1 MGNYS
6 DTDHLSPSFLN
17 KIVNKKELKTVTA
30 WAFRQHGIAKASA
43 MSDRLKEL
51 GFFFATKAGIS
62 LSLEDLRIP
71 PIKSELLK
79 KTVAEIEVAENK
91 YARGETTAV
100 ERFQKVID
108 TWNNA
113 SESLKQEVVDY
124 FKTSDPLNSVYMMA
138 FSGARG
144 NISQV
149 RQLVGMRGLMSDPQ
163 GQIID
168 LPIASNFREGLTV
181 TEHFISSYGARKGL
195 VDTALRTAD
204 SGYLTR
210 RLVDVAQDVIV
221 REHDCHTSQGIVL
234 RIPLDKQADLT
245 FLEGLLLGR
254 VLAEDV
260 FDRVKVSKIASAN
273 HTIDHSI
280 IVSLAALHINTILVR
295 SPLTCESRISICQ
308 YCYGWNLAHGELV
321 DLGEAV
327 GIIAAQSI
335 GEPGTQLTMR
345 TFHTGGVFT
354 GELSNQIKSP
364 TQGTITLRPSN
375 SSLVPIRTKHGDN
388 AIKVTSNTEV
398 NVNCENN
405 TSHTFNLKPNS
416 ILFKA
421 NGDAIKL
428 GEVIAELPIK
438 SQFATEKAQKYLI
451 SDISGKI
458 YFTDLVIEEINLNN
472 NTTRTVKKEGLV
484 WILASHIYS
493 IPDSAEIM
501 VNKQELVQ
509 AGSILAQLQVVNK
522 YPGLIRLPRKQTES
536 TDKKDIEIVTES
548 IFLTESRLSLN
559 GATNSENKFFL
570 ETCFQQK
577 FSLTVDPGSKLK
589 NNQIIGS
596 LDTHSYT
603 TTTGGIVKYLDLSVA
618 KRKIEHDGYDILGP
632 GYLLWIPEETHEI
645 DRDSSLLLVENNEEV
660 AAGKEIFKNIFCL
673 NSGVVSIKRKEDV
686 VHEISIKPGRL
697 HELSDYIP
705 YKNKRHGF
713 LRPGEVIEKDLVTD
727 KLVYWE
733 YILSNNEH
741 FLLLRSV
748 SIYTVPD
755 HIPGLEHSPH
765 SMSSKSLS
773 LNITRRILFK
783 DGEKV
788 KSIKGVELIKTY
800 LTIQIYNSDPLLT
813 TSLEF
818 VKDKIE
824 ASIFRLQIIMA
835 ETLSVKQEVADNFRE
850 TNKITRILVHDSQ
863 VINAGSVIAK
873 TEILCSSTGLIEEI
887 SGDSSKSSRIG
898 VVTETDKVS
907 IGCNSESLLVKTG
920 DWIAQGDMLTSTIM
934 CNYSGLILDIAD
946 NILTLRLG
954 RPYLVSLNTILYV
967 NNNDLIHYNEV
978 LASLIFERTKTGDIV
993 QGLPRIEE
1001 ILEARK
1007 KTEGHFNPHKLLEC
1021 LFFRYLLSENLT
1033 LYDAAKLSFQKL
1045 QLLLVN
1051 EIQLVYQSQNVD
1063 IANKHIEVI
1072 VKQMT
1077 SKVKIVHGGNTGYL
1091 PGELVELNKINL
1103 INNTMETIGRKEAI
1117 YQPVLLGITKASLN
1131 TDSFISA
1138 ASFQETTK
1146 VLTEAAL
1153 SGKFDWLKGLK
1164 ENVIIGRL
1172 IPAGTGFNTYYADKN
1187 IASSSSNVKHAPYY
1201 GNEKPYDPNQATDDI
1216 ILDDRTARIY
1226 SSNSDADASKPDTRL
1241 FDS

>member
-6 DTDHLSPSFLN
+6 EKDNFSPSFLN
-17 KIVNKKELKTVTA
+17 KIVNKKELKTITA
-30 WAFRQHGIAKASA
+30 WAFRQHGIAKASS
-43 MSDRLKEL
+43 MSDRLKEV

-79 KTVAEIEVAENK
+79 QTVSEIELAENK

-113 SESLKQEVVDY
+113 SESLKQEVVNY
-124 FKTSDPLNSVYMMA
+124 FKMSDPLNSVYMMA

-221 REHDCHTSQGIVL
+221 REHDCQTHQGIL
-234 RIPLDKQADLT
+234 LTIPLDKQSDQT
-245 FLEGLLLGR
+245 FLENLLLGR
-254 VLAEDV
+254 VLAEDI
-260 FDRVKVSKIASAN
+260 FDKSKVNKIASAN
-273 HTIDHSI
+273 HTIDHFTI
-280 IVSLAALHINTILVR
+280 TSLATLQLKTVLVR

-308 YCYGWNLAHGELV
+308 HCYGWNLAHGELV

-364 TQGTITLRPSN
+364 TQGIVTLKSN
-375 SSLVPIRTKHGDN
+375 SVLMPTRTKHGES
-388 AIKVTSNTEV
+388 AMKVISNTEV
-398 NVNCENN
+398 LLSGPND
-405 TSHTFNLKPNS
+405 SKHIFNLKPNS
-416 ILFKA
+416 ILFRA
-421 NGDAIKL
+421 DGESIRS

-438 SQFATEKAQKYLI
+438 SQFATERAQKYLI

-484 WILASHIYS
+484 WILASQIYS
-493 IPDSAEIM
+493 IPDSAEII
-501 VNKQELVQ
+501 VDKQQMVQ

-522 YPGLIRLPRKQTES
+522 YPGLIRLPRKQTENS
-536 TDKKDIEIVTES
+536 DKKNIEIVTDS
-548 IFLTESRLSLN
+548 IFLRESKLVLS
-559 GATNSENKFFL
+559 GALNSEHKFFL
-570 ETCFQQK
+570 ETCFNQK
-577 FSLTVDPGSKLK
+577 FSLNVDPGTKLK
-589 NNQIIGS
+589 NNQVIGS
-596 LDTHSYT
+596 LETHSYT

-618 KRKIEHDGYDILGP
+618 KKRVEHDGYDILGP

-645 DRDSSLLLVENNEEV
+645 DRDSSLLLVEDNEEV
-660 AAGKEIFKNIFCL
+660 ESGKEIFKNIFSS
-673 NSGVVSIKRKEDV
+673 NSGVISIKRKEDV
-686 VHEISIKPGRL
+686 VHEISIKPGKL
-697 HELSDYIP
+697 HKLSEHLV
-705 YKNKRHGF
+705 YKNRKHGF
-713 LRPGEVIEKDLVTD
+713 LRPGESIENNLITD

-733 YILSNNEH
+733 YIFSNNEH
-741 FLLLRSV
+741 YLLLRSV

-755 HIPGLEHSPH
+755 NIPGLEHSLQNT
-765 SMSSKSLS
+765 SSENLK

-800 LTIQIYNSDPLLT
+800 LIIQIYNADPLLA
-813 TSLEF
+813 TSIEF
-818 VKDKIE
+818 VKDKTKD
-824 ASIFRLQIIMA
+824 SIFRLQVIMA
-835 ETLSVKQEVADNFRE
+835 ENLSVKQEVADNFRE
-850 TNKITRILVHDSQ
+850 TNKITRILVQDSQ
-863 VINAGSVIAK
+863 LIDANSVIAK

-887 SGDSSKSSRIG
+887 SGDLSKSSRIG
-898 VVTETDKVS
+898 VVTEADKVS
-907 IGCNSESLLVKTG
+907 INCKSDTLFVKKG
-920 DWIAQGDMLTSTIM
+920 DWIAQGDLLAPTLA
-934 CNYSGLILDIAD
+934 CKHSGLILDISND
-946 NILTLRLG
+946 TLVLRLG

-1103 INNTMETIGRKEAI
+1103 INNTMGAISRKEAI

-1172 IPAGTGFNTYYADKN
+1172 IPAGTGFNTYYSDKSVPKHN
-1187 IASSSSNVKHAPYY
+1187 SSAKNVAHYT
-1201 GNEKPYDPNQATDDI
+1201 NEKSYDSSQPTDDI

-1226 SSNSDADASKPDTRL
+1226 SGSPEVDSSISERML

>member
-1 MGNYS
+1 MGTYLDKNDS
-6 DTDHLSPSFLN
+6 SPSFLN
-17 KIVNKKELKTVTA
+17 KIVDKKELKKITA

-51 GFFFATKAGIS
+51 GFYFATKAGIS

-71 PIKSELLK
+71 PIKSKLLQ
-79 KTVAEIEVAENK
+79 KTVSEIEFAENR
-91 YARGETTAV
+91 YARGEITAV

-113 SESLKQEVVDY
+113 SESLKREVVDY
-124 FKTSDPLNSVYMMA
+124 FKKSDPLNSVYMMA

-221 REHDCHTSQGIVL
+221 REHDCQTHQGIL
-234 RIPLDKQADLT
+234 LSIPQDKQGNLS
-245 FLEGLLLGR
+245 FFESCLLGR
-254 VLAEDV
+254 VLAEDI
-260 FDRVKVSKIASAN
+260 FDKNNLKKIASAN
-273 HTIDHSI
+273 QTIDNI
-280 IVSLAALHINTILVR
+280 ILESLIDLGLNTILVR

-308 YCYGWNLAHGELV
+308 HCYGWNLAHGELV

-354 GELSNQIKSP
+354 GELSNQIKAS
-364 TQGTITLRPSN
+364 TKGVVKLLSN
-375 SSLVPIRTKHGDN
+375 TTLVPTRTKHGDDAMK
-388 AIKVTSNTEV
+388 AISNLDIAL
-398 NVNCENN
+398 ENGEN
-405 TSHTFNLKPNS
+405 DKQSFTLKPNS
-416 ILFKA
+416 ILFKK
-421 NGDAIKL
+421 NGECVEQGDI
-428 GEVIAELPIK
+428 IAELPIK

-458 YFTDLVIEEINLNN
+458 YFTDLVIEESNLNN

-484 WILASHIYS
+484 WILSSQIYS
-493 IPDSAEIM
+493 IPDAAEIM
-501 VNKQELVQ
+501 VRKRQLVQ

-522 YPGLIRLPRKQTES
+522 YSGLIRLPRKQTEN
-536 TDKKDIEIVTES
+536 TDKKDIEIVTDS
-548 IFLTESRLSLN
+548 ILLKDSQVFVA
-559 GATNSENKFFL
+559 GANNSEQSFVL
-570 ETCFQQK
+570 ETPFRQK
-577 FSLTVDPGSKLK
+577 FNLNVDPGSKLK
-589 NNQIIGS
+589 HNQMIGS
-596 LDTHSYT
+596 LDTSLYT
-603 TTTGGIVKYLDLSVA
+603 TNTGGIVKYLDLSVA
-618 KRKIEHDGYDILGP
+618 KRKIEDDGYDILGA

-645 DRDSSLLLVENNEEV
+645 DRDSSLLLVDHNQEV
-660 AAGKEIFKNIFCL
+660 KAGTEIFKNIICL
-673 NSGVVSIKRKEDV
+673 NSGVVNIKRKEDV
-686 VHEISIKPGRL
+686 VHEISIKPGTL
-697 HELSDYIP
+697 HLLKDYTF
-705 YKNKRHGF
+705 YKSKRHGF
-713 LRPGEVIEKDLVTD
+713 LRPGEIVEGDFVTD
-727 KLVYWE
+727 KLLYWE
-733 YILSNNEH
+733 YIFSNNNH
-741 FLLLRSV
+741 YLLLRSV

-755 HIPGLEHSPH
+755 SIPGLEHDSNI
-765 SMSSKSLS
+765 MSSVNFN

-800 LTIQIYNSDPLLT
+800 LTVQIQNLDPLLT
-813 TSLEF
+813 TSIELI
-818 VKDKIE
+818 KDKYKQSVFKLKILM
-824 ASIFRLQIIMA
+824 S
-835 ETLSVKQEVADNFRE
+835 ETLSVKQEVPDNFRE
-850 TNKITRILVHDSQ
+850 TNKITRILVQDSQ
-863 VINAGSVIAK
+863 SVHAHSVIAK
-873 TEILCSSTGLIEEI
+873 TEILCASTGLIEEI

-898 VVTETDKVS
+898 VVTEADK
-907 IGCNSESLLVKTG
+907 INIKYNSEKLLISKG
-920 DWIAQGDMLTSTIM
+920 DWVAQGDQLTLNIVS
-934 CNYSGLILDIAD
+934 NHSGFVLDVYND
-946 NILTLRLG
+946 YLVLRLG

-967 NNNDLIHYNEV
+967 NNHDLIHYNEV

-1007 KTEGHFNPHKLLEC
+1007 KTDGHFNPHKLLEC
-1021 LFFRYLLSENLT
+1021 LFFRYLLSENLN
-1033 LYDAAKLSFQKL
+1033 LYDAAKLSFQNL

-1091 PGELVELNKINL
+1091 PGELVELNRINI
-1103 INNTMETIGRKEAI
+1103 INNTMQAMNRKEAI

-1172 IPAGTGFNTYYADKN
+1172 IPAGTGFNTYYINKSLTRNSANSKK
-1187 IASSSSNVKHAPYY
+1187 AYY
-1201 GNEKPYDPNQATDDI
+1201 GDEKTYETTQAADDI

-1226 SSNSDADASKPDTRL
+1226 SGNNDIDLSQPDNIL
-1241 FDS
+1241 FDT

>member
-1 MGNYS
+1 MRNYS
-6 DTDHLSPSFLN
+6 DKDNLSPPFLN
-17 KIVNKKELKTVTA
+17 KIVNKKELKSITA

-71 PIKSELLK
+71 PAKNKLLE
-79 KTVAEIEVAENK
+79 KTVREIDLTENR
-91 YARGETTAV
+91 YARGEITAI

-124 FKTSDPLNSVYMMA
+124 FKRSDPLNSVYMMA

-221 REHDCHTSQGIVL
+221 REDNCHTHQGVL
-234 RIPLDKQADLT
+234 FSIPANKKGDIS
-245 FLEGLLLGR
+245 FFENLLLGR
-254 VLAEDV
+254 VLAEDI
-260 FDRVKVSKIASAN
+260 FENTKTHKVASAN
-273 HTIDHSI
+273 QTIDPQMVITLSN
-280 IVSLAALHINTILVR
+280 LDLQTILVR

-308 YCYGWNLAHGELV
+308 HCYGWNLAHGELV

-354 GELSNQIKSP
+354 GELSNQIKAVHKGQISLSKN
-364 TQGTITLRPSN
+364 ITL
-375 SSLVPIRTKHGDN
+375 VPTRTKHGDN
-388 AIKVTSNTEV
+388 AMKTVSNAELTLLD
-398 NVNCENN
+398 ENKQVHYF
-405 TSHTFNLKPNS
+405 SLKPNS
-416 ILFKA
+416 ILFIA
-421 NGDAIKL
+421 DGAFVDEGDIL
-428 GEVIAELPIK
+428 AELPIK

-458 YFTDLVIEEINLNN
+458 YFTDLIIEETNLNN

-484 WILASHIYS
+484 WILASQIYS
-493 IPDSAEIM
+493 VPDSAEIM
-501 VNKQELVQ
+501 VVKQQLVQ
-509 AGSILAQLQVVNK
+509 AGTILAQLRVVNK
-522 YPGLIRLPRKQTES
+522 YAGLIRLPRKQTGN
-536 TDKKDIEIVTES
+536 TDKKDIEIITDS
-548 IFLTESRLSLN
+548 ILLKKSRLLLASSS
-559 GATNSENKFFL
+559 NSEHSFVL
-570 ETCFQQK
+570 ETPLNQK
-577 FSLTVDPGSKLK
+577 FHLNVDPGSRLK
-589 NNQIIGS
+589 HNQIIGC
-596 LDTHSYT
+596 LDTDSYT
-603 TTTGGIVKYLDLSVA
+603 TTTGGIVKYLDLSVTR
-618 KRKIEHDGYDILGP
+618 RKTEHDGYDILGP

-645 DRDSSLLLVENNEEV
+645 DRDSSLLLVDNNQEV
-660 AAGKEIFKNIFCL
+660 DSGTEIFKNIICS

-686 VHEISIKPGRL
+686 VHEISIKPGYL
-697 HELSDYIP
+697 HELSEYL
-705 YKNKRHGF
+705 YFKNKRHGF
-713 LRPGEVIEKDLVTD
+713 LRPGEIIEGDVITD

-733 YILSNNEH
+733 YIFSNSKH
-741 FLLLRSV
+741 YLLLRSV

-755 HIPGLEHSPH
+755 NIPELEYDASTI
-765 SMSSKSLS
+765 SSKSLN
-773 LNITRRILFK
+773 LNIARRILFK

-800 LTIQIYNSDPLLT
+800 LTVQIYNSDPLLT
-813 TSLEF
+813 TSIEF
-818 VKDKIE
+818 VKNKYNK
-824 ASIFRLQIIMA
+824 SIFQLQILMV

-850 TNKITRILVHDSQ
+850 TNKITRILVQDNQ
-863 VINAGSVIAK
+863 PVNANSVIAK
-873 TEILCSSTGLIEEI
+873 TEILCSSTGCIEEI
-887 SGDSSKSSRIG
+887 SGDVSKSSRIG
-898 VVTETDKVS
+898 VVTETDKVN
-907 IGCNSESLLVKTG
+907 IDHNNESLLVKQG
-920 DWIAQGDMLTSTIM
+920 DWIAQGDPVTSNI
-934 CNYSGLILDIAD
+934 CSNYSGLVLEIHDDYLV
-946 NILTLRLG
+946 LRLG

-1007 KTEGHFNPHKLLEC
+1007 KTDGHFNPHKLLEC
-1021 LFFRYLLSENLT
+1021 LFFRYLLAESLN
-1033 LYDAAKLSFQKL
+1033 LYDAAKLSFQNL

-1091 PGELVELNKINL
+1091 PGELVELNKINI
-1103 INNTMETIGRKEAI
+1103 INNTMNAMSRKEAI

-1172 IPAGTGFNTYYADKN
+1172 IPAGTGFNTYYSDKT
-1187 IASSSSNVKHAPYY
+1187 NVKNLVNTKKTSNYSGDKTY
-1201 GNEKPYDPNQATDDI
+1201 ESTQQTDDI
-1216 ILDDRTARIY
+1216 ILDDRTARLY
-1226 SSNSDADASKPDTRL
+1226 SKSSEVDISTSDMML

>member
-1 MGNYS
+1 MRDYS
-6 DTDHLSPSFLN
+6 DNDNFIPPFLN
-17 KIVNKKELKTVTA
+17 RIVNKKELKTITA
-30 WAFRQHGIAKASA
+30 WAFRQHGIAKASV

-71 PIKSELLK
+71 PVKSKLLE
-79 KTVAEIEVAENK
+79 KTLSEIEFAENR

-124 FKTSDPLNSVYMMA
+124 FKKSDPLNSVYMMA

-221 REHDCHTSQGIVL
+221 REDDCHTHQGIL
-234 RIPLDKQADLT
+234 LFIPLEKRGNLP
-245 FLEGLLLGR
+245 FLEELLLGR
-254 VLAEDV
+254 VLAEDI
-260 FDRVKVSKIASAN
+260 FDNHKINKKASAN
-273 HTIDHSI
+273 QTIDST
-280 IVSLAALHINTILVR
+280 VVETLANLNLKTILVR

-354 GELSNQIKSP
+354 GELSNQIKASKKGAIQLSSNIALLP
-364 TQGTITLRPSN
+364 T
-375 SSLVPIRTKHGDN
+375 RTKHGDN
-388 AIKVTSNTEV
+388 ALKTTTNVDLLILHEDETSSSFT
-398 NVNCENN
+398 
-405 TSHTFNLKPNS
+405 LKPNS
-416 ILFKA
+416 ILFYE
-421 NGDAIKL
+421 NGDLVK
-428 GEVIAELPIK
+428 GGDVIAELPIK

-458 YFTDLVIEEINLNN
+458 YFTDLIIEETNLNN

-484 WILASHIYS
+484 WILASQIYS
-493 IPDSAEIM
+493 IPDAAEIM
-501 VNKQELVQ
+501 VQKQQLVQ
-509 AGSILAQLQVVNK
+509 AGSILAQLRVVNK
-522 YPGLIRLPRKQTES
+522 YAGIIRLPRKQTEN
-536 TDKKDIEIVTES
+536 TDKKDIEILTDS
-548 IFLTESRLSLN
+548 ILLKNSKILLS
-559 GATNSENKFFL
+559 GASNPENSFIL
-570 ETCFQQK
+570 ETSFNQK
-577 FSLTVDPGSKLK
+577 FHLHVDPGSKLK
-589 NNQIIGS
+589 HNQILGS
-596 LDTHSYT
+596 LDTTLYT

-618 KRKIEHDGYDILGP
+618 KKRAEHNGYDILGP

-645 DRDSSLLLVENNEEV
+645 DRDSSLLLVENNQEV
-660 AAGKEIFKNIFCL
+660 ESGTEIFKNILCL
-673 NSGVVSIKRKEDV
+673 NSGIVSIKRKEDV
-686 VHEISIKPGRL
+686 VHEISVKPGKL
-697 HELSDYIP
+697 HKLSKYT
-705 YKNKRHGF
+705 YFKNKKHGF
-713 LRPGEVIEKDLVTD
+713 LRPGETIEENSVTD

-733 YILSNNEH
+733 YVVLHNEH
-741 FLLLRSV
+741 YLLLRSV

-755 HIPGLEHSPH
+755 NIPSLEYD
-765 SMSSKSLS
+765 SSTLS
-773 LNITRRILFK
+773 SQNIKLNITRRIMFK

-788 KSIKGVELIKTY
+788 KSIKGIELIKTY
-800 LTIQIYNSDPLLT
+800 LTVQIYNSDPLLI

-818 VKDKIE
+818 IKDQYEQSNFKLH
-824 ASIFRLQIIMA
+824 IFMA
-835 ETLSVKQEVADNFRE
+835 ETLTVKQEVADNFRE
-850 TNKITRILVHDSQ
+850 TNKITRILVQDNQQ
-863 VINAGSVIAK
+863 VNSDSVIAK
-873 TEILCSSTGLIEEI
+873 TEILSSSTGLIEAI
-887 SGDSSKSSRIG
+887 SGDSSKSSRVG
-898 VVTETDKVS
+898 VVTEADKVD
-907 IGCNSESLLVKTG
+907 IYCDTKSLLVTKG
-920 DWIAQGDMLTSTIM
+920 DWISQGDRITLEIVSS
-934 CNYSGLILDIAD
+934 YSGLVLDICD
-946 NILTLRLG
+946 NYLVLRLG

-978 LASLIFERTKTGDIV
+978 VASLIFERTKTGDIV

-1007 KTEGHFNPHKLLEC
+1007 KTDGHFNPHKLLEC
-1021 LFFRYLLSENLT
+1021 LFFRYLLSENLS
-1033 LYDAAKLSFQKL
+1033 LYDAAKLSFQNI

-1091 PGELVELNKINL
+1091 PGELVELNKINI
-1103 INNTMETIGRKEAI
+1103 INNTMQAINRKDAI

-1172 IPAGTGFNTYYADKN
+1172 IPAGTGFNTYYADKTP
-1187 IASSSSNVKHAPYY
+1187 STDNVDGKQRPHYLA
-1201 GNEKPYDPNQATDDI
+1201 EKTHGVNRTSDDI
-1216 ILDDRTARIY
+1216 ILDDRTARMY
-1226 SSNSDADASKPDTRL
+1226 SKSSEVDVPTSDTVL
-1241 FDS
+1241 FDA

>member
-1 MGNYS
+1 MINYS
-6 DTDHLSPSFLN
+6 DKDNSSPPFLN
-17 KIVNKKELKTVTA
+17 KIVNKKELKTITA
-30 WAFRQHGIAKASA
+30 WAFRQHGIARASI

-71 PIKSELLK
+71 PVKSKLLE
-79 KTVAEIEVAENK
+79 KTLYEIDLAENR
-91 YARGETTAV
+91 YARGEITAV

-124 FKTSDPLNSVYMMA
+124 FQKSDPLNSVYMMA

-221 REHDCHTSQGIVL
+221 REDDCHTHQGIL
-234 RIPLDKQADLT
+234 LSIPTAKKNNLS
-245 FLEGLLLGR
+245 FLENLLLGR
-254 VLAEDV
+254 VLAEDI
-260 FDRVKVSKIASAN
+260 FDITHTNKKVSAN
-273 HTIDHSI
+273 QTIDSI
-280 IVSLAALHINTILVR
+280 VVQTLSSLDLTTILVR

-354 GELSNQIKSP
+354 GELSSQIKAPKKGIIKLSP
-364 TQGTITLRPSN
+364 NITLIPT
-375 SSLVPIRTKHGDN
+375 RTKHGDN
-388 AIKVTSNTEV
+388 AMKTISNIDLTLLD
-398 NVNCENN
+398 CD
-405 TSHTFNLKPNS
+405 THSHRFALKPNS
-416 ILFKA
+416 IVFRVD
-421 NGDAIKL
+421 GDTVEE
-428 GEVIAELPIK
+428 GDTIAELPIK

-458 YFTDLVIEEINLNN
+458 YFTDLIIEESNLNN

-484 WILASHIYS
+484 WILSSQIYS
-493 IPDSAEIM
+493 IPDAAEIM
-501 VNKQELVQ
+501 VQKQQLVQ
-509 AGSILAQLQVVNK
+509 AGSILAQLEVVNK
-522 YPGLIRLPRKQTES
+522 YAGLIRLPRKQTES
-536 TDKKDIEIVTES
+536 TDKKDIEIITNS
-548 IFLTESRLSLN
+548 IIFKKSKVYLAT
-559 GATNSENKFFL
+559 ATNSENSSILHTSFN
-570 ETCFQQK
+570 QK
-577 FSLTVDPGSKLK
+577 FHLHVDPGSKLK

-596 LDTHSYT
+596 LDTDSYT
-603 TTTGGIVKYLDLSVA
+603 TKTGGIVKYLDLSVA
-618 KRKIEHDGYDILGP
+618 KKKTEYSGYDILGP

-645 DRDSSLLLVENNEEV
+645 DRDSSLLLVENNQEV
-660 AAGKEIFKNIFCL
+660 ESGTEIFKNIVCS
-673 NSGVVSIKRKEDV
+673 NSGIVTVKRKEDV
-686 VHEISIKPGRL
+686 VHEISIKPGKL
-697 HELSDYIP
+697 YQLSEHVYF
-705 YKNKRHGF
+705 KNKRHGF
-713 LRPGEVIEKDLVTD
+713 LRPGETIEGDVVTD

-733 YILSNNEH
+733 YIFLHNEH
-741 FLLLRSV
+741 YLLLRSV

-755 HIPGLEHSPH
+755 NIPDLEYDSR
-765 SMSSKSLS
+765 SVDS
-773 LNITRRILFK
+773 LNLRLNISRRIMFK

-788 KSIKGVELIKTY
+788 KSITGVELVKTY
-800 LTIQIYNSDPLLT
+800 LTVQIDNLDPLLT
-813 TSLEF
+813 PSIEF
-818 VKDKIE
+818 VKDNYE
-824 ASIFRLQIIMA
+824 DSVFRLHILIA

-850 TNKITRILVHDSQ
+850 TNKITRILVQDNEH
-863 VINAGSVIAK
+863 VNAHSVVAK
-873 TEILCSSTGLIEEI
+873 TEILSSTTGLIEEI
-887 SGDSSKSSRIG
+887 SGDLSKSSRIG
-898 VVTETDKVS
+898 VVTETDK
-907 IGCNSESLLVKTG
+907 IDIYYGTETLIVKKG
-920 DWIAQGDMLTSTIM
+920 DWIAQGDQLTSNILSEH
-934 CNYSGLILDIAD
+934 SGLILDVFDSHIV
-946 NILTLRLG
+946 LRLG

-1007 KTEGHFNPHKLLEC
+1007 KTDGHFNPHKLLEC
-1021 LFFRYLLSENLT
+1021 LFFRYLLSENLN
-1033 LYDAAKLSFQKL
+1033 LYDAAKLSFQNL

-1091 PGELVELNKINL
+1091 PGELVELNKINI
-1103 INNTMETIGRKEAI
+1103 INNTMQNLSRKEAI

-1172 IPAGTGFNTYYADKN
+1172 IPAGTGFNTYYSDKSVTKN
-1187 IASSSSNVKHAPYY
+1187 STDNSTIPHYIGGQNHDSS
-1201 GNEKPYDPNQATDDI
+1201 QAADDI

-1226 SSNSDADASKPDTRL
+1226 SKNSDADISTSDMML
-1241 FDS
+1241 FDT

>member
-6 DTDHLSPSFLN
+6 DKDHLSPSFLN

-71 PIKSELLK
+71 PTKSELLR

-124 FKTSDPLNSVYMMA
+124 FKKSDPLNSVYMMA

-221 REHDCHTSQGIVL
+221 REHDCQTSQGIL
-234 RIPLDKQADLT
+234 LCIPPEKQADLT
-245 FLEGLLLGR
+245 FLESLLLGR

-260 FDRVKVSKIASAN
+260 FDKVKISKIASAN
-273 HTIDHSI
+273 QTIDHST
-280 IVSLAALHINTILVR
+280 IVSLAALQINTLLVR

-308 YCYGWNLAHGELV
+308 HCYGWNLAHGELV

-364 TQGTITLRPSN
+364 TQGTITLRS
-375 SSLVPIRTKHGDN
+375 SDSLVPIRTKHGDN
-388 AIKVTSNTEV
+388 AMRVTSNTEI
-398 NVNCENN
+398 NVICESN
-405 TSHTFNLKPNS
+405 TNHTFNLKPNS
-416 ILFKA
+416 LLFKA
-421 NGDAIKL
+421 NGDAIRL

-484 WILASHIYS
+484 WILASQIYS

-501 VNKQELVQ
+501 VNKQQLVQ

-548 IFLTESRLSLN
+548 IFLTESRLSLS
-559 GATNSENKFFL
+559 GATNPENKFFL
-570 ETCFQQK
+570 ETCFQQR
-577 FSLTVDPGSKLK
+577 FSLNVDPGSKLK

-618 KRKIEHDGYDILGP
+618 KRKTEYDGYDILGP

-660 AAGKEIFKNIFCL
+660 ATGKEIFKNIFCL

-697 HELSDYIP
+697 HKLSDYVT

-713 LRPGEVIEKDLVTD
+713 LRPGEVIEKDVVTD

-733 YILSNNEH
+733 YIFSNSEH

-755 HIPGLEHSPH
+755 HIPGLERSPH
-765 SMSSKSLS
+765 SMTSKNLN

-863 VINAGSVIAK
+863 LIDAGSVIAK

-898 VVTETDKVS
+898 VVTETDKVT
-907 IGCNSESLLVKTG
+907 INCNSESLLVKTG
-920 DWIAQGDMLTSTIM
+920 DWIAQGDMLTSTIV
-934 CNYSGLILDIAD
+934 CNYSGLILDITEET
-946 NILTLRLG
+946 LTLRLG

-1103 INNTMETIGRKEAI
+1103 INNTMEAIVRKEAI

-1187 IASSSSNVKHAPYY
+1187 ISSSSSGVKHASYY
-1201 GNEKPYDPNQATDDI
+1201 GNEKPHDSNQATDDI

-1226 SSNSDADASKPDTRL
+1226 SGNSDADVSKPDTRL
-1241 FDS
+1241 FDP